1 MKNNTGINES
11 EKELLL
17 ELIIKKLPN
26 CKIYLFGSRA
36 ENKFTDGSDID
47 LALDNGSPI
56 EINKI
61 LSLYSKIEDTSI
73 PLFVD
78 LVDLN
83 TASDCLKKQIIKK
96 GILWKT

>member
-11 EKELLL
+11 DKELLIK
-17 ELIIKKLPN
+17 LINKKLPN

-36 ENKFTDGSDID
+36 ENKFTNGSDID
-47 LALDNGSPI
+47 LALDDGNPI

-61 LSLYSKIEDTSI
+61 LSLYSEIEDTSI

-83 TASDCLKKQIIKK
+83 TASDCLKKQITEK
-96 GILWKT
+96 GILWET